1 VLFLLFRLGTD
12 RYAIQ
17 ATHVSEVLPL
27 ITIKTLPRAP
37 PGVAGVINLR
47 GAPVP
52 IIDLSAVALGRPAPA
67 RLSTRIVIVRYCAPN
82 GCAPSGVPRSLGLIA
97 EQVTETMRCEPSAFV
112 AAGIATPA
120 ALWLGPVAP
129 DPRGLIQRVDVAQ
142 IVPPS
147 IRDLLFR
154 ALEDAG

>member
-1 VLFLLFRLGTD
+1 VLFLLFRLGSD
-12 RYAIQ
+12 RYAIEAAQ
-17 ATHVSEVLPL
+17 VSEVLPL
-27 ITIKTLPRAP
+27 ITIKALPQAP

-52 IIDLSAVALGRPAPA
+52 VIDLSALALGRSASPW
-67 RLSTRIVIVRYCAPN
+67 LSTRIVVVRFYAPD
-82 GCAPSGVPRSLGLIA
+82 GVARSLGLIA
-97 EQVTETMRCEPSAFV
+97 EQATEMMRCEPSAFV

-129 DPRGLIQRVDVAQ
+129 DRRGLIQRIDVLQ
-142 IVPPS
+142 ILPPS

-154 ALEDAG
+154 ELEDAG